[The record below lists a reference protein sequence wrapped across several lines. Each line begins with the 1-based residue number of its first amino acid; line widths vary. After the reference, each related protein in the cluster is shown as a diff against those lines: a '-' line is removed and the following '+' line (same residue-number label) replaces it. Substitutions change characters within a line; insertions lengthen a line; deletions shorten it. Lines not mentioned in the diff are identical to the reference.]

1 METLWRPAKLFS
13 TAGLKG
19 NSERE
24 GRATST
30 LLAVMQAVPELTYA
44 LLRPLGA
51 PKGRVQ
57 TFTEVRLHDAA
68 DLLAIPDGAILVD
81 RGKTRWGALV
91 EVKTGRDRLDA
102 DKLELYLD
110 HARELSMGGVLT
122 VTNDITADPTCSPVS
137 IGARKLKGLAL
148 WHHSWWSILT
158 EARL

>member
-68 DLLAIPDGAILVD
+68 DLLAIPGGAILVEPRRRRDQRSARALAD
-81 RGKTRWGALV
+81 RRA
-91 EVKTGRDRLDA
+91 DRLPVRA
-102 DKLELYLD
+102 CLRN
-110 HARELSMGGVLT
+110 RELPGPWRRQLDRRT
-122 VTNDITADPTCSPVS
+122 
-137 IGARKLKGLAL
+137 
-148 WHHSWWSILT
+148 
-158 EARL
+158 